1 MADTM
6 LSATI
11 LVNGNTT
18 LALSSNEVYT
28 LKAGANI
35 VPKGGSSV
43 DNSNFMNEYKQVG
56 LHLMKFR
63 SSFRFTGPGRI
74 LYDNGKIYFNDE
86 WYDCPVAESDFSE
99 DIKLNRDL
107 YRTLVE
113 NKDVPY
119 GVIPTRNGLVYINKE
134 GLKL

>member
-18 LALSSNEVYT
+18 LALSASEVYT
-28 LKAGANI
+28 LKASSNI
-35 VPKGGSSV
+35 AIKGGSCV
-43 DNSNFMNEYKQVG
+43 NNQNFMTEYPQIG
-56 LHLMKFR
+56 LHLTKFK

-74 LYDNGKIYFNDE
+74 LYDDGKIYFNDE
-86 WYDCPVAESDFSE
+86 WYDCPVPESELIFDT
-99 DIKLNRDL
+99 KLNRNL

-113 NKDVPY
+113 HKYVPY
-119 GVIPTRNGLVYINKE
+119 GVITTKNGLVYINKE
-134 GLKL
+134 GFKL